1 MRLFTRNFI
10 SALKNIFLQ
19 NKQVFGLV
27 AVLLDWLST
36 ALRVEDLGSE
46 KSDTEFL
53 RVEDYKFTLCKGLYW
68 SLIDFL
74 LVYLLSNRFFY
85 KNQNSVNFFVTKKTE
100 QLYNNKFLLFN
111 NSDTT
116 LGNKQLFLYGLQS
129 IWSHIRMWVLP
140 ITIITLFVYYSF
152 FIKSLPFSKVFFSY
166 ILLGNMFYLLISGF
180 VFFFKKYQ
188 YRLYTSA
195 IQRF

>member
-1 MRLFTRNFI
+1 MVKLQSSKLSLWVRIPLPLFYTLLMRLFTRNFL

-53 RVEDYKFTLCKGLYW
+53 RIEDYKLTLCKGLYW
-68 SLIDFL
+68 SLIDFM

-85 KNQNSVNFFVTKKTE
+85 KNQNSVNFFITKKTG

-111 NSDTT
+111 NNDTT
-116 LGNKQLFLYGLQS
+116 LGNRQLFLYGLQS
-129 IWSHIRMWVLP
+129 IWSHTRM
-140 ITIITLFVYYSF
+140 
-152 FIKSLPFSKVFFSY
+152 
-166 ILLGNMFYLLISGF
+166 
-180 VFFFKKYQ
+180 
-188 YRLYTSA
+188 
-195 IQRF
+195 